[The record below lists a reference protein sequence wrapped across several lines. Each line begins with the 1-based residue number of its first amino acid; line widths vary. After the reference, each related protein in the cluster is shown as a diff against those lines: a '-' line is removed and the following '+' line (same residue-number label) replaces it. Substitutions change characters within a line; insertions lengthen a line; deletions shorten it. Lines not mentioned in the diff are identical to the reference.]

1 MVTAAVVFFLLRLRS
16 WLTSQQ
22 HRFSFRS
29 VVAVLVVTAA
39 VPLALTLAP
48 YAVATADEFEGLAIS
63 LAKDRG
69 GEATKR
75 TASLRVQL
83 WEDAL
88 RRGLQA
94 GSFGLGPGPHLEKPN
109 VADNRLLPTPFE
121 AHSTLLDIF
130 TQGGLLAVI
139 AVCSLFAGA
148 FLLAFRA
155 KLDALA
161 ALFVALAIFSIS
173 HFILRHPIVWFA
185 FTLSLILGSARAPS
199 AHTRIGS

>member
-1 MVTAAVVFFLLRLRS
+1 
-16 WLTSQQ
+16 
-22 HRFSFRS
+22 
-29 VVAVLVVTAA
+29 
-39 VPLALTLAP
+39 
-48 YAVATADEFEGLAIS
+48 
-63 LAKDRG
+63 
-69 GEATKR
+69 
-75 TASLRVQL
+75 
-83 WEDAL
+83 
-88 RRGLQA
+88 
-94 GSFGLGPGPHLEKPN
+94 
-109 VADNRLLPTPFE
+109 
-121 AHSTLLDIF
+121 
-130 TQGGLLAVI
+130 VI